1 MASRILLISS
11 NRCDQP
17 YPVFPLG
24 VSCVETALRR
34 AGHTSRLYD
43 CQFEAEP
50 LGKAVAAFEPD
61 FVGVSLRNVDDI
73 QPASRHTFY
82 HDAAA
87 LCRDVRGACGCP
99 VILGGSAFSIFPE
112 RWLELTG
119 ADFGIQGEGEA
130 AFPRLLAALETGADH
145 AGVPGLVHRCNG
157 RIVRN
162 AREPIAPETIA
173 EPDRAP
179 ELVEHYLRRSSMLNI
194 QTQRGCALNCCY
206 CTYPLI
212 EGRQSRRRPADA
224 VAGELSAL
232 QRRGAKH
239 VFITDSLFNTSAD
252 HVTAICEAILQHD
265 VKIEWSCF
273 LRPKGLTAE
282 LMTLMAQAGLTHIE
296 FGADSFCDSVLE
308 EYGKAF
314 AFEDILRSS
323 ELARAAG
330 VHYAHF
336 LICGGPG
343 ETRETLQV
351 TFENSQRLRGAVIFA
366 LAGMRVYPGTPLL
379 ARAQRDGIVS
389 TDEDLLCPVYYISPA
404 LPEEELLRLLAEFK
418 RQAPNWIIGTLPPF
432 FAQLAER
439 LRRRGVVGPL
449 WEYYELLQRFA

>member
-1 MASRILLISS
+1 MSSRILLISS

-34 AGHTSRLYD
+34 AGHTTRLYD
-43 CQFEAEP
+43 CQSETGP
-50 LGKAVAAFEPD
+50 LHSAVAAFAPD

-73 QPASRHTFY
+73 QPASRQTFY
-82 HDAAA
+82 NDAAA
-87 LCRDVRGACGCP
+87 LCRDVRGASGCP

-112 RWLELTG
+112 RWLELSG
-119 ADFGIQGEGEA
+119 ADFGVQGEGEV
-130 AFPRLLAALETGADH
+130 AFPRLITALERGADH
-145 AGVPGLVHRCNG
+145 VHIPGLVHRHDG
-157 RIVRN
+157 RIACN
-162 AREPIAPETIA
+162 AREPVAPEMIA
-173 EPDRAP
+173 EPERAP
-179 ELVEHYLRRSSMLNI
+179 ALVEHYLRRSSMLNI

-212 EGRQSRRRPADA
+212 EGRSSRRRAADA
-224 VAGELSAL
+224 VAGELSVL
-232 QRRGAKH
+232 QQRGAKH

-252 HVTAICEAILQHD
+252 HVADICEAILRHN
-265 VKIEWSCF
+265 VEITWSCF

-282 LMTLMAQAGLTHIE
+282 LMTLMARAGLTHIE
-296 FGADSFCDSVLE
+296 YGADSFCDSVLE

-314 AFEDILRSS
+314 TFEDILRSS
-323 ELARAAG
+323 DLARAAG

-343 ETRETLQV
+343 ETRETLQT
-351 TFENSQRLRGAVIFA
+351 TFDNSRRLRGAVIFA

-389 TDEDLLCPVYYISPA
+389 ADEDLLCPVYYISPA
-404 LPEEELLRLLAEFK
+404 LPEKELLRLLAEFK
-418 RQAPNWIIGTLPPF
+418 RQAPNWIIGALPPF